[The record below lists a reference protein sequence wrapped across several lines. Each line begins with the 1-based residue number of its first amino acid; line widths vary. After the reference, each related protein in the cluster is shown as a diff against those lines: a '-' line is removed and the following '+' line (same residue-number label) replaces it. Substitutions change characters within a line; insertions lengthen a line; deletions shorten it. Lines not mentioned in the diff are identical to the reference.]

1 MVVWLYGSQ
10 KLPISNLM
18 RVKVICSQ
26 QNQLDNSPLS
36 HSSTDKDNYIC
47 NQLPPIVVKTMQFS
61 FIVEN
66 TSVATKLFDLTNAI
80 NIIVTLILGLRL
92 SPFVTT
98 LPKSDGGFVSII
110 QYTVIVENIY
120 R

>member
-1 MVVWLYGSQ
+1 
-10 KLPISNLM
+10 M

-26 QNQLDNSPLS
+26 QTSLITPPSPIPQQI
-36 HSSTDKDNYIC
+36 KDNYIC
-47 NQLPPIVVKTMQFS
+47 NQLPPIVIKTMQFS